1 MTSSTLHVVQAFEE
15 RDGGIAPIQPRVC
28 ASADS
33 ARALAARLARD
44 HIGVIAW
51 SRTGNPDLGVWGPP
65 EVLLRI
71 GVIPDE
77 YETGGGV
84 E

>member
-1 MTSSTLHVVQAFEE
+1 VVQAFEE
-15 RDGGIAPIQPRVC
+15 RDGGIAPIQPRGLRVRRLRTC
-28 ASADS
+28 LGSTAGARSHRRYCLVADRKS
-33 ARALAARLARD
+33 RSRRL
-44 HIGVIAW
+44 
-51 SRTGNPDLGVWGPP
+51 GPP